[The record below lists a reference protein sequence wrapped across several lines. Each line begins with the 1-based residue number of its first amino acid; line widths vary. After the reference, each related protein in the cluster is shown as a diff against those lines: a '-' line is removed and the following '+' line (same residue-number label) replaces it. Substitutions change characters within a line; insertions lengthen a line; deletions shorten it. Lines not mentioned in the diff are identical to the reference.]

1 MLTKLPRRIKGRPV
15 RHRSLFDYLQEG
27 RSKGSEKASEGRN
40 VEVGIDKQG
49 VLNHKVS
56 SSISDDAL
64 SIENRGVKDKSVGE
78 DILSL
83 LSILDRKS
91 KTGEA
96 SRSNAGSPTVLTPN
110 TINSAINASGSE
122 LMNIIN
128 TGESIADIDLGTLKL
143 PTGRV
148 LDEILEY
155 GLGKDDVIC
164 YSNGNCSDNVSVGE
178 TYTDK
183 YGFLRQRGFVNTT
196 RVTIYTDWIVEK
208 GVVKKILPKAYG
220 LKTNRGA
227 VALVP
232 EDYLCELEAR
242 YGIKLLNYDKCKN
255 YKAIIEWGSKSR
267 SSKRRK
273 RR

>member
-1 MLTKLPRRIKGRPV
+1 VLTKLPRRIKSKPAK
-15 RHRSLFDYLQEG
+15 HRSLFDYLQQGKNSESQDGSG
-27 RSKGSEKASEGRN
+27 RKNEKISINVQNVLAHKTPSKTNNNASNTKSIG
-40 VEVGIDKQG
+40 DK
-49 VLNHKVS
+49 S
-56 SSISDDAL
+56 SS
-64 SIENRGVKDKSVGE
+64 GE

-83 LSILDRKS
+83 LSILDKKNKAGGS
-91 KTGEA
+91 VPNSIETTISEPKTIEVT
-96 SRSNAGSPTVLTPN
+96 SFRTT
-110 TINSAINASGSE
+110 
-122 LMNIIN
+122 NIIDVS
-128 TGESIADIDLGTLKL
+128 GSIADVDLGTLKL

-155 GLGKDDVIC
+155 GLGKDDVVC
-164 YSNGNCSDNVSVGE
+164 YSNGSCSDGVSVGE

-242 YGIKLLNYDKCKN
+242 YWIKLLNYDKCKN
-255 YKAIIEWGSKSR
+255 YRAIIEWGSKSR
-267 SSKRRK
+267 SGKRRK